1 MRNTQLKID
10 RINKGNWGKVRAF
23 FDLRTEEGVTL
34 KGFKLVEGING
45 LFVGFPSQKG
55 NDGEFYDTIWAEK
68 DLKDSVTEMAV
79 KAYGQ
84 DIMNPSSEMQSSSTQ
99 PSSSDPIPPMPTN
112 EDIVVEPFSDEDI
125 PF

>member
-1 MRNTQLKID
+1 MKID

-23 FDLRTEEGVTL
+23 FDLRTEEGFTL

-84 DIMNPSSEMQSSSTQ
+84 DIMNPSPEMQSSSTQ
-99 PSSSDPIPPMPTN
+99 PSSNDPIPPMPTN

>member
-23 FDLRTEEGVTL
+23 FDLRTEEGFTL